1 MLKKAYNAGIAWDYA
16 GRNVRASK
24 PQTRG
29 SWGRGGGGHF
39 FSDFSCTHEPMCI
52 FRCEK

>member
-16 GRNVRASK
+16 GRNVRAPK

-29 SWGRGGGGHF
+29 SWRGGGVF
-39 FSDFSCTHEPMCI
+39 FFQILAVRMSLCT
-52 FRCEK
+52 FLVAEK

>member
-29 SWGRGGGGHF
+29 SFGGGGVIF
-39 FSDFSCTHEPMCI
+39 FQILAVRMSLCAFLDA
-52 FRCEK
+52 EK

>member
-29 SWGRGGGGHF
+29 SWGRGGGSFF
-39 FSDFSCTHEPMCI
+39 FSF
-52 FRCEK
+52 